1 MGRQCLWVDNVYGQT
16 MSMGTQGWGGRPV
29 TLHMATTARRQAA
42 VPACHFRRWVS
53 REMGGTPGLGRFP
66 GEGNGNPL
74 QHSRLGNPMKR
85 GAWWA
90 AVHGVTKSQDTIEQ
104 NNNKGVTVTH
114 LRDISESS
122 ISRGH
127 GDIQKSNCPGPWNYC
142 NASIMY

>member
-1 MGRQCLWVDNVYGQT
+1 MGTWGQHGMVAGVLMGHDTGPGGVPTGSFGVYGQT

-85 GAWWA
+85 GAW
-90 AVHGVTKSQDTIEQ
+90 
-104 NNNKGVTVTH
+104 
-114 LRDISESS
+114 
-122 ISRGH
+122 
-127 GDIQKSNCPGPWNYC
+127 
-142 NASIMY
+142 